1 MNRADERM
9 RDTIQDAL
17 AHANIDTRNLG
28 IEVRGG
34 AIEITGSVPTDEQRR
49 RVAPTVINAVHAG
62 TCRID
67 VGVRPVA
74 PSDTDDGRGRSPLTG
89 TSADS
94 QHESKHQTDR

>member
-1 MNRADERM
+1 MNRDDERM
-9 RDTIQDAL
+9 RDTIHDAL
-17 AHANIDTRNLG
+17 TRAAIDARSLS

-74 PSDTDDGRGRSPLTG
+74 PSDSDDRRGRSPLTG

-94 QHESKHQTDR
+94 EHESKHQTDR